1 MSPMG
6 AGGVVVT
13 SATLHSA
20 IVANLLCLCYHDLY
34 LTLCAT
40 LPMFS
45 VPSSV

>member
-20 IVANLLCLCYHDLY
+20 IVAEMLCLCYHDLY
-34 LTLCAT
+34 LTPCA
-40 LPMFS
+40 PSAMFT